1 MARDGFHTETRAIE
15 ETILQM
21 AAFVEEVIARAL
33 HAMTHGDDR
42 LGDDVV
48 ATDSVV
54 DDLRRRVHQRIMQT
68 IERWAPMGVA
78 LRRVITYMLVADEL
92 ERIGDYAVHVARSA
106 RVSYR
111 ALPLELMGD
120 MGELAKLV
128 RQQVRDGVQALGLV
142 DAEAARRVCA
152 GDVAVDDHYHTL
164 FTALKDYM
172 RAEPDMVNEATQL
185 LFAMHDLERIADR
198 VANICEDVI
207 YIVTGTYEKLN

>member
-1 MARDGFHTETRAIE
+1 MARDGFSTETRAIE

-33 HAMTHGDDR
+33 NAMTHGDDR

-92 ERIGDYAVHVARSA
+92 ERIGDYAVHVARNA
-106 RVSYR
+106 HVSYH
-111 ALPLELMGD
+111 ALPLELVGD

-142 DAEAARRVCA
+142 DADAARRVCA
-152 GDVAVDDHYHTL
+152 GDVAVDEHYRTL
-164 FTALKDYM
+164 FNALKEYM
-172 RAEPDMVNEATQL
+172 RAEPEMVNETTQL

>member
-1 MARDGFHTETRAIE
+1 MTRDDFFTETRAIE

-21 AAFVEEVIARAL
+21 AAFVEELIARAL

-42 LGDDVV
+42 LADDVV

-54 DDLRRRVHQRIMQT
+54 DDLRRRVHQGIMAD
-68 IERWAPMGVA
+68 IEHWAPLGPA
-78 LRRVITYMLVADEL
+78 LRRVVTYMSIADEL

-106 RVSYR
+106 SVGYR
-111 ALPLELMGD
+111 AMPLALMGD

-128 RQQVRDGVQALGLV
+128 RQQMRDGMQALGQIDV
-142 DAEAARRVCA
+142 ATARRVCA
-152 GDVAVDDHYHTL
+152 YDTIVDKHYRAL
-164 FTALKDYM
+164 FAALQAYM
-172 RAEPDMVNEATQL
+172 REEPHTVNETTQL

-207 YIVTGTYEKLN
+207 YIVTGTHEKLN